1 MDAKSRIETD
11 IRGMVFPD
19 GSSVKTI
26 ATFKDGKNMEIIMYV
41 VKRNRVITNKVN
53 YTSWHQ

>member
-1 MDAKSRIETD
+1 MDAKSGIETD
-11 IRGMVFPD
+11 IRGMVFRD

-26 ATFKDGKNMEIIMYV
+26 ATFKDGKNMEIIMFV